1 MGRLVAS
8 WQAERPDLDLGSIGI
23 LTPLVR
29 LAQLAASRRAPV
41 LAAHGIDHGHLDV
54 LGALRASGAPY
65 SLPAGELSRRC
76 GVTAGATTQRVQAM
90 ERLGLVERVRE
101 AADRRTVHV
110 RATAHGLER
119 LDEVLADVLASDE
132 ALLVGVPAGERA
144 TLERLLRGWLAAVES
159 GAESDGE
166 RGSDSRGSGSRGSGS
181 ADDAH
186 ERPSRP

>member
-1 MGRLVAS
+1 MGRLTAA

-23 LTPLVR
+23 LTPLAR
-29 LAQLAASRRAPV
+29 LAQLAAARRAPV

-54 LGALRASGAPY
+54 LGALRASGRPY

-110 RATAHGLER
+110 RATAQGLAR

-132 ALLVGVPAGERA
+132 ALLVGVPVGERA
-144 TLERLLRGWLAAVES
+144 TLERLLRGWLAALESGGESGVES
-159 GAESDGE
+159 GAESVGE
-166 RGSDSRGSGSRGSGS
+166 RGSGS

-186 ERPSRP
+186 ERAPRP

>member
-1 MGRLVAS
+1 MAS
-8 WQAERPDLDLGSIGI
+8 WRAERPDLDLGSIGI
-23 LTPLVR
+23 LTPLSR

-90 ERLGLVERVRE
+90 ERLGLVERVRA

-110 RATAHGLER
+110 RATVHGLAR
-119 LDEVLADVLASDE
+119 LDEVLADVLATDE
-132 ALLVGVPAGERA
+132 ALLAGVPAGERA
-144 TLERLLRGWLAAVES
+144 TLERLLRGWLAATEAGVDPVDES
-159 GAESDGE
+159 A
-166 RGSDSRGSGSRGSGS
+166 R
-181 ADDAH
+181 DAH
-186 ERPSRP
+186 GRAPRP